1 MTHTH
6 SYAHT
11 HSYRASKTMPRGQP
25 SYTQAQRDCAA
36 AAGEPRKETS
46 FDRDHP
52 KWLAHQETW
61 HSLLSPG
68 ETLPA
73 CRCNSCNRTREPA
86 SGQNR
91 SDAWK
96 MAWRRQ
102 SSIMATVSKEALAM
116 TSFGHTVKLR
126 VSKEWVNK
134 HAPDIVEVHAAAPCT
149 TPTGINGP
157 GVKRSISATFR
168 GADGEIIEEFD
179 EVCPRIANVRTQLTQ
194 ARHYCT

>member
-1 MTHTH
+1 MEKAEFNHGYGVEG
-6 SYAHT
+6 SA
-11 HSYRASKTMPRGQP
+11 
-25 SYTQAQRDCAA
+25 RD
-36 AAGEPRKETS
+36 
-46 FDRDHP
+46 D
-52 KWLAHQETW
+52 
-61 HSLLSPG
+61 
-68 ETLPA
+68 
-73 CRCNSCNRTREPA
+73 
-86 SGQNR
+86 
-91 SDAWK
+91 
-96 MAWRRQ
+96 
-102 SSIMATVSKEALAM
+102 V
-116 TSFGHTVKLR
+116 FGHTVELR